1 MHTPSMRERPVHRRR
16 VLIEDARRNGH
27 HLRATWHP
35 DTRQFVLSTWREDV
49 CTGSARLAVEDAA
62 DLAGLL
68 VDGLGEAAAVRST
81 PSVPTGRQ
89 GLGGLVDRLRW
100 LVRGVPPGAASPE
113 SATPGAPG
121 KSDDPGVAAVRPLRR
136 RPA

>member
-1 MHTPSMRERPVHRRR
+1 

-49 CTGSARLAVEDAA
+49 CTGSARLAVEDVAE
-62 DLAGLL
+62 LTGLL
-68 VDGLGEAAAVRST
+68 VDGLSDAATPRSA
-81 PSVPTGRQ
+81 PEVPAGRP

-100 LVRGVPPGAASPE
+100 LVRGTAPSRPRPGESEGGAAPRNE
-113 SATPGAPG
+113 PAP
-121 KSDDPGVAAVRPLRR
+121 VRPLRR
-136 RPA
+136 DTA

>member
-1 MHTPSMRERPVHRRR
+1 MGERPVHRRR

-35 DTRQFVLSTWREDV
+35 DTRQFVLSTWHEDV
-49 CTGSARLAVEDAA
+49 CTGSARLAVEDAT
-62 DLAGLL
+62 DLTGLL
-68 VDGLGEAAAVRST
+68 VDGLGEAAATRST
-81 PSVPTGRQ
+81 LAVPPGRP

-100 LVRGVPPGAASPE
+100 LVRGVPPGTSMAQ
-113 SATPGAPG
+113 SATPGTTG
-121 KSDDPGVAAVRPLRR
+121 KSDDPGIAAVRPLRR